1 MRLTIAAVIS
11 TALFAVSASAE
22 TFTLN
27 EALDRAAKLNPALK
41 TVAYDQRIAAENVSV
56 AKSGYLP
63 RIDFQGGYTVL
74 KDPQAVILNG
84 MTVPE
89 QDRNFGS
96 LNLSLNQNI
105 YDFGRRKS
113 QVDRALLTQQ
123 SIAASYAGQTQ
134 DIFLSVVSDYYVVI
148 RAGKFRDTA
157 QEEVRQMED
166 HLKMARSRYE
176 EGVVTRNDVL
186 QAEVRLANSR
196 QALLARRND
205 LENAW
210 LILNYATGQPAAFRA
225 DLKEQ
230 PGEVSLLKD
239 QEFMERINANRPD
252 VAAIQRLAEAS
263 EVGVKAAKSDYYP
276 EIYGNLGID
285 YVQNSKVKE
294 QAIYSAGVGL
304 KMNLFEGG
312 ATTARLRQA
321 VLQRSQ
327 NEERLR
333 EIKEQL
339 YLEYRS
345 AWNDMSVAK
354 DRVTVT
360 QEAIRQS
367 EENLRINK
375 ERYKEGVG
383 TATEVLDAQTLLTQ
397 TVTEYHR
404 AVTDYDVAVARVR
417 KALGEI

>member
-1 MRLTIAAVIS
+1 MRSTIAAVVATI
-11 TALFAVSASAE
+11 LFAASASAE
-22 TFTLN
+22 TFTLSD
-27 EALDRAAKLNPALK
+27 ALDRAAKLNPALK
-41 TVAYDQRIAAENVSV
+41 TSAYDQRIAAENVTI

-63 RIDFQGGYTVL
+63 RVDFRGGYTVQ

-89 QDRNFGS
+89 QDRTYGS
-96 LNLSLNQNI
+96 FSLALNQNI

-123 SIAASYAGQTQ
+123 SVASSYAGQRQ
-134 DIFLSVVSDYYVVI
+134 DVFLSVVSDYYTVI
-148 RAGKFRDTA
+148 RAGKFRDAA
-157 QEEVRQMED
+157 QEEVREMED
-166 HLKMARSRYE
+166 HLKMAQSRFA

-196 QALLARRND
+196 QTLLSRQND
-205 LENAW
+205 VENAW
-210 LILNYATGQPAAFRA
+210 LVLNYATGQPASFRA

-239 QEFMERINANRPD
+239 QEFMDRINANRPD
-252 VAAIQRLAEAS
+252 VAALQKLVQAS
-263 EVGVKAAKSDYYP
+263 EVGVTAAKSDYYP
-276 EIYGNLGID
+276 EIYGTLGID
-285 YVQNSKVKE
+285 YQENSKVKK

-321 VLQRSQ
+321 VLERSQ

-333 EIKEQL
+333 ELKEQV

-354 DRVTVT
+354 DRVQVT
-360 QEAIRQS
+360 QDAIRQS

-383 TATEVLDAQTLLTQ
+383 TATDVLDAQTLLTQ